1 MVNWFLFLRPMIK
14 LSEGGN
20 WVYGG
25 LETEMFEH
33 FWLVISALGLTLFV
47 AGLAWRPIH
56 QGLRR
61 ARFAEARRDF
71 HRQRERLEARF
82 LQLGIANSRPD
93 APAWMDC
100 EFDDDV
106 AYARSRST
114 GELSALV
121 AVTISLGRFDEAAE
135 EDRGEPP
142 DQLRL
147 ATAVFRF
154 DHGHWTTDGRAILN
168 LSPAETIHFYQ
179 RELEMVGQECPVRP
193 PG

>member
-1 MVNWFLFLRPMIK
+1 
-14 LSEGGN
+14 
-20 WVYGG
+20 
-25 LETEMFEH
+25 MFEH
-33 FWLVISALGLTLFV
+33 FWLVISALALTLFV

-56 QGLRR
+56 HCWRK
-61 ARFAEARRDF
+61 ARFVEARRDF

-82 LQLGIANSRPD
+82 LQLGIANARPE

-106 AYARSRST
+106 AYARNRST

-121 AVTISLGRFDEAAE
+121 AVTISLGQFDDTPE
-135 EDRGEPP
+135 EDRREPP
-142 DQLRL
+142 DQLRM

-154 DHGHWTTDGRAILN
+154 DRGHWTTDGRAIFN

-179 RELEMVGQECPVRP
+179 RELEMVGQELAGRP
-193 PG
+193 